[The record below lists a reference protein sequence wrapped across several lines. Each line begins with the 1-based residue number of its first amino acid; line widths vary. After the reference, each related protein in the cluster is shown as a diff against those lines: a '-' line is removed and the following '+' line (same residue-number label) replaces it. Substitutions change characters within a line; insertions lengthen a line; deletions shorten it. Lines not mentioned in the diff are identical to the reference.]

1 MKGAHRALI
10 FPILLV
16 LCLVTGALTE
26 QTLSF
31 GLSSKMLQDFIEMP
45 YDEVSKQLS
54 KVPPVEATEY
64 AVLLG
69 KIHLFQF
76 KNAST
81 AERYFSLALVYAK
94 QHNFDKARILLSL
107 AQVND
112 IKQQLQR
119 AMEYLDEAAAAAK
132 GENNPNILR
141 ASLGFLGKAACRS
154 GKFDKSLAAYDEL
167 LKLAADHNDVLL
179 QAQTLFD
186 ISEVHYMAEDYKKA
200 KQSVT
205 SAINIFIKCENEKG
219 LADCY
224 NMLGNLSLRKKDK
237 DKAMDYYLKAI
248 SHYKSTNDWRGKGD
262 SNYNLGLVYKES
274 KDYDSAIEALRRAVF
289 CFTKSASTEGVGITQ
304 MELGRIYYLR
314 GEYDKADSSLKQAEF
329 LLNETSALFRV
340 AQIQDYLG
348 DLSAVRKNSNQ
359 AASYY
364 RISALNYQRLNLPA
378 EAERVSKKLKK
389 LKNK

>member
-10 FPILLV
+10 VPVLLV
-16 LCLVTGALTE
+16 LCLVTGALAGQIVE
-26 QTLSF
+26 FKPNIKIL
-31 GLSSKMLQDFIEMP
+31 GDFIERP
-45 YDEVSKQLS
+45 YKDVSKQLS
-54 KVPPVEATEY
+54 KMSPVEAAGY

-69 KIHLFQF
+69 KIHLLQF
-76 KNAST
+76 KNTST
-81 AERYFSLALVYAK
+81 AERYFSLALVYAE
-94 QHNFDKARILLSL
+94 QHNFNKARILLFL

-112 IKQQLQR
+112 AKQRLQR
-119 AMEYLDEAAAAAK
+119 TIEYLDKAVAAAK
-132 GENNPNILR
+132 EENNAGL
-141 ASLGFLGKAACRS
+141 LGAGLGLLGKTTCRL
-154 GKFDKSLAAYDEL
+154 GEFDKSLAAYDEL
-167 LKLAADHNDVLL
+167 LKLAADHDDALL
-179 QAQTLFD
+179 QARTLFD
-186 ISEVHYMAEDYKKA
+186 ISEVCYRAEDYKRA

-205 SAINIFIKCENEKG
+205 RAINIFIKCENEKG

-224 NMLGNLSLRKKDK
+224 NMLGNLSLRSKNK

-248 SHYKSTNDWRGKGD
+248 SHYKSTNDWHGKGD

-304 MELGRIYYLR
+304 MELGRVYYLR

-348 DLSAVRKNSNQ
+348 DLSAVRKNPVQ

-364 RISALNYQRLNLPA
+364 RISAANYQRLNLPA
-378 EAERVSKKLKK
+378 EAERISEKLKK